1 MNVPVNIS
9 NVIIETKRL
18 IIRPWRNEDLS
29 DFYEYASVDGVGQMA
44 GWNPHESKEESK
56 EILKLFI
63 ENRNVF
69 ALELKAN
76 RKVIGSIGIEE
87 TVIDLGEIY
96 SSLRG
101 REIGYVLSKEYWG
114 QGLMPE
120 AVMRVMD
127 YCYQDLKCQF
137 LQCSHAAQNG
147 QSKRVIEKVG
157 FQYVQDY
164 DLTVINGDTRKSKV
178 YVKIFPN
185 SAENTLQQRV
195 KREL

>member
-1 MNVPVNIS
+1 MNVSVDIS

-44 GWNPHESKEESK
+44 GWNPHKSKEESQ
-56 EILKLFI
+56 EILKIFI
-63 ENRNVF
+63 EDKKVF
-69 ALELKAN
+69 SLELKAN
-76 RKVIGSIGIEE
+76 RKVIGSIGLEE
-87 TVIDLGEIY
+87 IGVNLGEPY
-96 SSLRG
+96 TSLRG

-120 AVMRVMD
+120 AVMSVMD
-127 YCYQDLKCQF
+127 YCYKDLNCEF
-137 LQCSHAAQNG
+137 LQCSHAVGNE

-164 DLTVINGDTRKSKV
+164 ECTVINGNTRKSKV
-178 YVKIFPN
+178 YVK
-185 SAENTLQQRV
+185 QQPYDTQS
-195 KREL
+195 

>member
-1 MNVPVNIS
+1 MNVSVDIS

-18 IIRPWRNEDLS
+18 IIRPWKNEDLN

-44 GWNPHESKEESK
+44 GWNPHKSKEESQ

-63 ENRNVF
+63 EDKNVF

-76 RKVIGSIGIEE
+76 RKVIGSIGLEE
-87 TVIDLGEIY
+87 IGIDLGELYIN
-96 SSLRG
+96 LLG

-120 AVMRVMD
+120 AVMSVMD
-127 YCYQDLKCQF
+127 YCYKNLNCEF
-137 LQCSHAAQNG
+137 LQCSHAVENK

-164 DLTVINGDTRKSKV
+164 ERTARNGNTRKSKV
-178 YVKIFPN
+178 YVK
-185 SAENTLQQRV
+185 QQPYYTQS
-195 KREL
+195 

>member
-1 MNVPVNIS
+1 MEVGKMNVSVDIS

-18 IIRPWRNEDLS
+18 IIRPWKNEDLN

-44 GWNPHESKEESK
+44 GWNPHKSKEESQ

-63 ENRNVF
+63 EDRNVF
-69 ALELKAN
+69 SLELKAN
-76 RKVIGSIGIEE
+76 RKVIGSIGLEKIG
-87 TVIDLGEIY
+87 IDLGELY
-96 SSLRG
+96 TSLRG

-120 AVMRVMD
+120 VVMRVMD
-127 YCYQDLKCQF
+127 YCYKDLNCEF
-137 LQCSHAAQNG
+137 LQCSHAVENE

-164 DLTVINGDTRKSKV
+164 ENTVINGNTRKSKV
-178 YVKIFPN
+178 YVK
-185 SAENTLQQRV
+185 QQPY
-195 KREL
+195 EIQS

>member
-1 MNVPVNIS
+1 MNVSVDIS

-18 IIRPWRNEDLS
+18 IIRPWKNEDLN

-44 GWNPHESKEESK
+44 GWNPHKSKEESR

-63 ENRNVF
+63 EDRNVF

-76 RKVIGSIGIEE
+76 RKVIGSIGLEE
-87 TVIDLGEIY
+87 IGIDLGELY
-96 SSLRG
+96 TSLRG

-120 AVMRVMD
+120 AVMRVID
-127 YCYQDLKCQF
+127 YCYKDLNCEF
-137 LQCSHAAQNG
+137 LQCSHAVENE

-164 DLTVINGDTRKSKV
+164 ERTVRNGNTRKSKV
-178 YVKIFPN
+178 YVK
-185 SAENTLQQRV
+185 QQPY
-195 KREL
+195 ETQS

>member
-1 MNVPVNIS
+1 MNVSVDIS

-18 IIRPWRNEDLS
+18 IIRPWKNEDLN

-44 GWNPHESKEESK
+44 GWNPHKSKEESQ

-63 ENRNVF
+63 EDRNVF
-69 ALELKAN
+69 SLELKAN
-76 RKVIGSIGIEE
+76 RKVIGSIGLEKIG
-87 TVIDLGEIY
+87 IDLGELY
-96 SSLRG
+96 TSLRG

-120 AVMRVMD
+120 AVMRVID
-127 YCYQDLKCQF
+127 YCYKDLNCEF
-137 LQCSHAAQNG
+137 LQCSHAVENE

-164 DLTVINGDTRKSKV
+164 ERTVINGNTRKSKV
-178 YVKIFPN
+178 YVK
-185 SAENTLQQRV
+185 QQPY
-195 KREL
+195 ETQS